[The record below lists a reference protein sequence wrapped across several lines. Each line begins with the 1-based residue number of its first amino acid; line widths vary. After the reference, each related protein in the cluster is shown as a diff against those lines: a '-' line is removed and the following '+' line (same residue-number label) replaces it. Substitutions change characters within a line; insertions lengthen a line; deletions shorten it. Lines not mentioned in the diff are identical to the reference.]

1 MIQKERLAS
10 LIEKYL
16 ADNSLFLVD
25 ITISPD
31 NDIEITIESLD
42 SDVNLDNCTD
52 INKIIIDAVDRD
64 IEDYSLTVTSAG
76 LDQPFKVLL
85 QYKKYLGKEVI
96 ILKKDGTKLTGI
108 LTEAAEEYIDI
119 EYSKMVAVEGKKR
132 KEKRE
137 TRERLPLSEIKTTK
151 PLINFR

>member
-1 MIQKERLAS
+1 MIQKEKLAS

-16 ADNSLFLVD
+16 EDNSLFLVD
-25 ITISPD
+25 ITISTD
-31 NDIEITIESLD
+31 NDIEITVESLD

-52 INKIIIDAVDRD
+52 INRIIIDAVDRD

-85 QYKKYLGKEVI
+85 QYKKYLGKEVT
-96 ILKKDGTKLTGI
+96 ILKRDGTKITGI
-108 LTEAAEEYIDI
+108 LAEASEEYIDI

-137 TRERLPLSEIKTTK
+137 IRERFSLSEIKTTK
-151 PLINFR
+151 PFINFR

>member
-1 MIQKERLAS
+1 MIQKEKLVS
-10 LIEKYL
+10 LIWQYL
-16 ADNSLFLVD
+16 TDNSLFLVD

-31 NDIEITIESLD
+31 NDVEITIESLD

-85 QYKKYLGKEVI
+85 QYKKYLGKEVTV
-96 ILKKDGTKLTGI
+96 LKKDGTKITGI
-108 LTEAAEEYIDI
+108 LTEASEEYIKI
-119 EYSKMVAVEGKKR
+119 AYTKMVAVEGKKR

-137 TRERLPLSEIKTTK
+137 TSERFSLSDIKSTK